1 MLTEGGK
8 VPEFILKN
16 QLGEKVS
23 LSDFAGKQVVLYF
36 YPKDDTSGCTVEACG
51 FRDVHDDILA
61 KGAAVLGVS
70 PDNEASHVKFIEK
83 FNLPFHL
90 LCDPDHKAAEAYGAW
105 GPKMMYGREHVGIL
119 RSTFIIDGE
128 GRLKKAF
135 PNVNPKDH
143 AQEVLDALL

>member
-8 VPEFILKN
+8 APALTLKN
-16 QLGEKVS
+16 QQGETIS
-23 LSDFAGKQVVLYF
+23 LSDYAGKQVVLYF
-36 YPKDDTSGCTVEACG
+36 YPKDDTPGCTIEACG

-61 KGAAVLGVS
+61 KGAAVLGIS
-70 PDNEASHVKFIEK
+70 PDNEASHWKFIQK

-105 GPKMMYGREHVGIL
+105 GPKKMYGREYEGIL
-119 RSTFIIDGE
+119 RATFIIDEE
-128 GRLKKAF
+128 GTVKKVF

-143 AQEVLDALL
+143 AQAVLDAL